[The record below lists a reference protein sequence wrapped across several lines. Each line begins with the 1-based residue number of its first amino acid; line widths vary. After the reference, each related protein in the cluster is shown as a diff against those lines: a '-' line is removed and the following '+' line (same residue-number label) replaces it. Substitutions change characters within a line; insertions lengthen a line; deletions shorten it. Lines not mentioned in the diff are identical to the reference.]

1 MAILDSIRNFIFSP
15 VVEEEDEAVTPIPE
29 REKKEERRE
38 KRTSYTQEDSASSA
52 SKKAKIVTINAGNVQ
67 KIVVVK
73 LDSCAGVKTI
83 IDQLKE
89 KIPVVF
95 NIARLDRVDAGR
107 AVDVVYGA
115 SYALNGAMEKVS
127 NDIFLV
133 TPFGVEI
140 AGDIA
145 KEIIGARDFS
155 WDI

>member
-1 MAILDSIRNFIFSP
+1 MAILDTIRNFIFSP
-15 VVEEEDEAVTPIPE
+15 VVEDEDEAPTQAPE

-38 KRTSYTQEDSASSA
+38 KRSAYSQEDSAA
-52 SKKAKIVTINAGNVQ
+52 TGSKKAKIVTINAGNVQ
-67 KIVVVK
+67 KIIVVK

-89 KIPVVF
+89 KVPVVF

-115 SYALNGAMEKVS
+115 SYALDGDMQKVS

-133 TPFGVEI
+133 TPHGVEI

-145 KEIIGARDFS
+145 EQIIGARDFS